1 MNGIKVHITS
11 REFRFAHRCMVAARK
26 KIEPKTLCF
35 YNVWAMATGFT
46 VDGTFVGKTFVLQRF
61 CSTLQVP
68 PGKKKN
74 LVAKNLVAKTFV
86 FKRFLAPVSWLCQEK
101 KLQKTFVF
109 KRFLEYRQH
118 LPRKKWHL
126 RKNLCV

>member
-1 MNGIKVHITS
+1 
-11 REFRFAHRCMVAARK
+11 
-26 KIEPKTLCF
+26 
-35 YNVWAMATGFT
+35 MATGFT
-46 VDGTFVGKTFVLQRF
+46 VDGTFVRKTFVLQRF

-74 LVAKNLVAKTFV
+74 LAKTFV

-118 LPRKKWHL
+118 LPRKKVAPSQKPL
-126 RKNLCV
+126 FLKGFEAPLAEKNRWFYNARGCKPDRSGCYML